1 VPDTSVTVPTGSTT
15 LAGALRRPA
24 GEGPWPAALLVAGS
38 GPLDRDGNIRRM
50 RLNLSA
56 DLAALLES
64 LGWASLRFDKRGVGD
79 SAGDYLATGFYD
91 ELDDA
96 DAAYRW
102 LASHPDVD
110 GVVVIGH
117 SAGATFA
124 TELAVRHSE
133 LAGVVALAL
142 TAATGEETLVWQAE
156 QIAGSLPRLASV
168 LLRIMRTDV
177 LRQQRA
183 TLDKIRG
190 SDADVMRI
198 QGARV
203 NSRWMREFMAY
214 DPKPTLQRVTVPM
227 LALTGSKDVQ
237 VDPDGI
243 EKVASL
249 VPSAEAHVLAD
260 VDHLLRH
267 EPAATSDVR
276 RYRAQVRRPIAEP
289 VVAHLTDWLQRLR
302 EQRRT
307 MSQSSDSTTNRLA
320 DSGL

>member
-1 VPDTSVTVPTGSTT
+1 MPDVSVTIPTGSAT
-15 LAGALRRPA
+15 LAGALCRPP
-24 GEGPWPAALLVAGS
+24 GQGPFPAALLLAGS
-38 GPLDRDGNIRRM
+38 GPLDRDGNVKRM

-79 SAGDYLATGFYD
+79 SPGDYLATGFYD

-102 LASHPDVD
+102 LACRPDVD

-124 TELAVRHSE
+124 TELAARHRD

-142 TAATGEETLVWQAE
+142 TADTGERTLIWQASR
-156 QIAGSLPRLASV
+156 IAQSLPRLASV
-168 LLRIMRTDV
+168 LLRLMRTDV
-177 LRQQRA
+177 MRQQRT

-190 SDADVMRI
+190 SDADVLRI

-203 NSRWMREFMAY
+203 NARWMREFMTY
-214 DPKPTLQRVTVPM
+214 DPAPTLQRVTVPM

-237 VDPDGI
+237 VDPDGL
-243 EKVASL
+243 EKVSSL
-249 VPSAEAHVLAD
+249 VPSAETHVLAA

-267 EPAATSDVR
+267 EPAPTSDVR
-276 RYRAQVRRPIAEP
+276 RYRAQIRRPIAEP
-289 VVAHLTDWLQRLR
+289 VVAHLTHWLQRLR
-302 EQRRT
+302 EQRST
-307 MSQSSDSTTNRLA
+307 TAQSSDSTTNRLA
-320 DSGL
+320 DSGS